1 MGATTPCP
9 DMELLQKY
17 AAGQTSPQENLQLTI
32 HFVKCPF
39 CVRTVDD
46 LKRVATQLLA
56 TSPARGQTATDGGSR
71 RSTARTGA
79 APDSFF
85 EPDAVS
91 QPRPGFFP
99 SIPNV
104 EGAELIGP
112 YRIVKK
118 LGEGGMGQ
126 VFQAEDTRLQRS
138 VALKVMNASSAI
150 DPVCR
155 QRFIQEARAAA
166 ALKHD
171 HIVTIY
177 QVDECSLPDQDGRVP
192 YLAMEFLEGESL
204 ETRLRRERKLPVE
217 ETVRIAREV
226 ASGLAAAH
234 ANGLVHR
241 DIKPGNIWL
250 ERRDATGG
258 SSIPRVKL
266 LDFGL
271 VRRAGDTGQNLTQSG
286 FAIGTPA
293 YMSPEQ
299 ARCTPVDHRC
309 DLFSLGIVM
318 YQMCSSKVP
327 FHGEDPMA
335 TMIAIATEQPVPLRQ
350 VQPDVPLPLAEL
362 IMHLV
367 AKSPDDRPPTA
378 MAVVER
384 LRAFE
389 MQLVAPARQ
398 SSRTRPTVPT
408 TIPPRPQAAPQ
419 LPPSTGL
426 GWLSGPLLKLGAV
439 VATVVLTFYV
449 GYIIFKDFQKSTDG
463 ILDKASKALTPKPKK
478 PTP

>member
-1 MGATTPCP
+1 
-9 DMELLQKY
+9 
-17 AAGQTSPQENLQLTI
+17 
-32 HFVKCPF
+32 
-39 CVRTVDD
+39 
-46 LKRVATQLLA
+46 
-56 TSPARGQTATDGGSR
+56 
-71 RSTARTGA
+71 
-79 APDSFF
+79 
-85 EPDAVS
+85 
-91 QPRPGFFP
+91 
-99 SIPNV
+99 
-104 EGAELIGP
+104 
-112 YRIVKK
+112 
-118 LGEGGMGQ
+118 
-126 VFQAEDTRLQRS
+126 
-138 VALKVMNASSAI
+138 
-150 DPVCR
+150 
-155 QRFIQEARAAA
+155 
-166 ALKHD
+166 
-171 HIVTIY
+171 
-177 QVDECSLPDQDGRVP
+177 
-192 YLAMEFLEGESL
+192 
-204 ETRLRRERKLPVE
+204 
-217 ETVRIAREV
+217 
-226 ASGLAAAH
+226 
-234 ANGLVHR
+234 
-241 DIKPGNIWL
+241 
-250 ERRDATGG
+250 
-258 SSIPRVKL
+258 
-266 LDFGL
+266 
-271 VRRAGDTGQNLTQSG
+271 
-286 FAIGTPA
+286 
-293 YMSPEQ
+293 MSPEQ